1 MVLTKYEHSLNEP
14 PLPPPP
20 PPPPTSPLQPLSHN
34 SPLLL
39 TKYPTHTPN
48 LHHSDDYF
56 KTRKKISPFKGMSP
70 TSSSSSSS
78 SSPSM
83 ISSLFNRVV
92 VVSPHLII
100 SNKFS
105 NFICTKYV
113 KILFKYFLFL
123 FMSMFL
129 VLFMVQAY
137 KCVHKYNLNQ
147 RDVTESL
154 NALKHNYR
162 HLRTLTNNNH
172 SSHLNEQ
179 VSIEVYHE
187 NGIKLKTR

>member
-1 MVLTKYEHSLNEP
+1 MVLTKYEHLINEP
-14 PLPPPP
+14 TTPPLSHNSPPPP
-20 PPPPTSPLQPLSHN
+20 PPP
-34 SPLLL
+34 PLLL

-48 LHHSDDYF
+48 LHHNDDYF
-56 KTRKKISPFKGMSP
+56 KTRKKGMYP
-70 TSSSSSSS
+70 TASSS

-83 ISSLFNRVV
+83 ISSLFSRVV

-123 FMSMFL
+123 FVSLFL
-129 VLFMVQAY
+129 VLFVVQAY

-154 NALKHNYR
+154 IALKHNYR
-162 HLRTLTNNNH
+162 HLRTLTNNH

-179 VSIEVYHE
+179 VIEAFCCS
-187 NGIKLKTR
+187 KTVL